1 MLSRTFGLALL
12 AMTICALPAGSAAA
26 RRLPH
31 HTRPALKHTVSRGK
45 APARPASHRSGG
57 ISGALDTPS
66 DALVELAGTTPSV
79 GSESPFTDTINWT
92 KRVITVM
99 GIGVSPDRG
108 ALLVRRKV
116 AQAYALDDAMRE
128 LSDIVDRIR
137 VNGDA
142 TVDDLAV
149 SDDDI
154 RAAVNERI
162 AQAQTTDTH
171 VLPDGSVEVTVQM
184 PLFGQDGLAGAVL
197 HDEPSPIVFAADASS
212 SVPVGGSPYTGIILD
227 ARNTGAQPALAPSIR
242 SIDGQGLAS
251 RPPVAYV
258 HTMGG
263 AVDIAGTHTLRL
275 TVERCAG
282 STHSDLLVSDA
293 GLQQLKQAWAKGGVS
308 VVIIL

>member
-1 MLSRTFGLALL
+1 MLSRTFALVLL
-12 AMTICALPAGSAAA
+12 AATVCALPAGSAAA
-26 RRLPH
+26 GGIPH
-31 HTRPALKHTVSRGK
+31 RARPVARHSIPRAKV
-45 APARPASHRSGG
+45 PARAALRRSRG

-66 DALVELAGTTPSV
+66 DALVEIAGTTPSV
-79 GSESPFTDTINWT
+79 GSDAPFTDTINWT

-116 AQAYALDDAMRE
+116 AQAYAMDDAMRE
-128 LSDIVDRIR
+128 LSEIVDRIR

-149 SDDDI
+149 SDDNV

-171 VLPDGSVEVTVQM
+171 VLPDGSVEVTLRM

-197 HDEPSPIVFAADASS
+197 HDEPSPIVFASDSS
-212 SVPVGGSPYTGIILD
+212 SSMPVGGSPYTGIILD

-242 SIDGQGLAS
+242 SIAGQGLAS

-263 AVDIAGTHTLRL
+263 AVDIAGGHALRL
-275 TVERCAG
+275 MVERSAG

-293 GLQQLKQAWAKGGVS
+293 GLQELKQAWTKGGVS